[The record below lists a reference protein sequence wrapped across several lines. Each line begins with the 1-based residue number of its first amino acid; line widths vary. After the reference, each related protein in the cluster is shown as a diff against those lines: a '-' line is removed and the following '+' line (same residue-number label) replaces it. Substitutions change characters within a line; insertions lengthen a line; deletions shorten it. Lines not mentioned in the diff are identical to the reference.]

1 MKKIF
6 LSEEVMV
13 SDPCYQSST
22 WCQHVLTNVLQGYYQ
37 PFCKIQDEGTWGD
50 RNAILLVVHENHQ
63 FDDLNWELVDEAT
76 IGVDSGQAGIF
87 SLPTYRNDDY
97 TQHQEHPQEGRWVYG
112 KMGTN
117 DGDKFYDLMC
127 GLTINTENSWGVYDS
142 GVVSSSGYGDG
153 SYDLYVAKNHEDKII
168 AISIVF
174 IEGTVVDPYIDMDF
188 YKDSLHI

>member
-13 SDPCYQSST
+13 SDPCYQVPT

-37 PFCKIQDEGTWGD
+37 PFCKIQDEGTRGD

-63 FDDLNWELVDEAT
+63 FDDLKWERVKGAH
-76 IGVDSGQAGIF
+76 IVVDSGQAGIF
-87 SLPTYRNDDY
+87 SLPTYRNND
-97 TQHQEHPQEGRWVYG
+97 HIEFQEHPQEGTWLYG
-112 KMGTN
+112 KMGTH

-127 GLTINTENSWGVYDS
+127 GLTINTKDGWGGYDS

-153 SYDLYVAKNHEDKII
+153 SYDLYVAKNNDGKIVG
-168 AISIVF
+168 ISIVF
-174 IEGTVVDPYIDMDF
+174 LYEDEDDNEINLNF
-188 YKDSLHI
+188 YKDPIN

>member
-13 SDPCYQSST
+13 SDPCYQVST

-37 PFCKIQDEGTWGD
+37 PFCKIQDEGSWGE

-63 FDDLNWELVDEAT
+63 FDDLKWEMVEDAT

-87 SLPTYRNDDY
+87 SLPTYRNNDHIM
-97 TQHQEHPQEGRWVYG
+97 TQEHPQDGTWTYG
-112 KMGTN
+112 EMGTD

-127 GLTINTENSWGVYDS
+127 GLTINTKDGWGGYDS

-153 SYDLYVAKNHEDKII
+153 SYDLYVAKNNDGKIVG
-168 AISIVF
+168 ISIVF
-174 IEGTVVDPYIDMDF
+174 LYEDEDDNEINLNF
-188 YKDSLHI
+188 YKDPIN